1 MPNLI
6 DTHCHLTHNRLR
18 QQTAEVL
25 DRARQLGVERIICA
39 AADVHESKTALALAR
54 NQPNIFCTA
63 GLHPHDAKDA
73 KEGYLDILENLAAD
87 PKNVA
92 IGEIGLDYH
101 YDLSPRDAQRRVFA
115 EQLELAA
122 RLDKPIVIHTREAF
136 DDTMAVLANSGADTG
151 RVVFHSFTEGPAAAR
166 AVLDLGA
173 TVSFSGIVTFPK
185 ADDLR
190 RAAAV
195 VPDDRILIET
205 DAPFLSPVP
214 VRKMKTN
221 EPANVRHVAAFLADL
236 RQTPLED
243 FATLT
248 STNAENFFQ
257 IPAQGS
263 D

>member
-6 DTHCHLTHNRLR
+6 DTHCHLTHPRLR
-18 QQTAEVL
+18 HQTAEVL
-25 DRARQLGVERIICA
+25 NRAHQAGVGRIICA
-39 AADVHESKTALALAR
+39 AADVDESQAALALTH

-73 KEGYLDILENLAAD
+73 QEGYLEILEDLAAD
-87 PKNVA
+87 EKNVA

-101 YDLSPRDAQRRVFA
+101 YDWSPRDAQRRVFA

-122 RLDKPIVIHTREAF
+122 RLDKPIVLHPRDAF
-136 DDTMAVLANSGADTG
+136 DDTIDILTTSGADTR
-151 RVVFHSFTEGPAAAR
+151 RVVFHSFTGTPAAAR
-166 AVLDLGA
+166 VALDLGA
-173 TVSFSGIVTFPK
+173 TISFSGIITFAK
-185 ADDLR
+185 SDDLR
-190 RAAAV
+190 RAAAI

-205 DAPFLSPVP
+205 DAPFLSPTP

-221 EPANVRHVAAFLADL
+221 EPANVHHIAAFLANL

-243 FATLT
+243 FANLT
-248 STNAENFFQ
+248 TTNAEAFFQ
-257 IPAQGS
+257 IPKSS